1 MLGQA
6 RLRRGDGRSLKGGLE
21 IIQVKE
27 SGQNLL
33 GRQIIL
39 RILLLLLPHLLAVI
53 D

>member
-27 SGQNLL
+27 SGQNL
-33 GRQIIL
+33 GRQFIL